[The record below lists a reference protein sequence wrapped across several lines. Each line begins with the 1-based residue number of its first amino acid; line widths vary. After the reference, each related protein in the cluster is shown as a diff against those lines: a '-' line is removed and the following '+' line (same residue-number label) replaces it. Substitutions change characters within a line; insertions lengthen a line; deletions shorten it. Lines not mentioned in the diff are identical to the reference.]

1 MKPTNTPVPWRIE
14 PIEHGFVIGH
24 SDGELRSHVAY
35 LYWNALCEEHGDIEA
50 NARLIASAPELL
62 AALEAITKA
71 YVELV
76 ESDYAPC
83 WNAENDEEVISAR
96 AIIAKA
102 KGN

>member
-1 MKPTNTPVPWRIE
+1 MKTQFTPAPWHLGYNKHDASIHNGVT
-14 PIEHGFVIGH
+14 IASVCDDATH
-24 SDGELRSHVAY
+24 
-35 LYWNALCEEHGDIEA
+35 WKA

-76 ESDYAPC
+76 ESDYAPR